1 MPKLQTT
8 INALKGTI
16 KFVESHSV
24 VTLACD
30 DSFVR
35 MLKDALVHLEGQKK
49 VKTYGSVILLNRYE
63 NSYQYALYRIAQTLI
78 DNNVL
83 LVDHNHYADCTEVSW
98 KLKGVA
104 HDA

>member
-35 MLKDALVHLEGQKK
+35 MLKDALEQLEEQKM
-49 VKTYGSVILLNRYE
+49 
-63 NSYQYALYRIAQTLI
+63 
-78 DNNVL
+78 
-83 LVDHNHYADCTEVSW
+83 EVSGEAECW
-98 KLKGVA
+98 GEEKQVGYFLCSI
-104 HDA
+104 HT